1 MRRSLTAALAVVAL
15 VLTACGG
22 TDDVEPDAPAPEG
35 EETED
40 DGTEDDGTEDE
51 GTEDEGE
58 GDEGEAE
65 GEAVTRADADL
76 VIWTDETRTPIVQAI
91 GDEFA
96 AEQGITVAVQQLD
109 FGDIRDSLIVAGPAG
124 EGPDIII
131 GANDWLG
138 QLVSNGAIDPLELG
152 DQADQYNPVAIE
164 AFTYEGQIYGLPYA
178 VENVA
183 WIRNTELAPEPAA
196 TMEEAAETGLALVDA
211 GDADLPIA
219 LQVGEAGDPY
229 HFNPLFSS
237 FGTTVFAFD
246 PDEGY
251 DPDELLVDSDEGLA
265 FAEALADLGESGFL
279 NADVSFDIAR
289 DTFADGRA
297 PYSLSGPWNLPA
309 FRDQGFEFVVEEIP
323 SLGGDTSRPFV
334 GVQGFMVSA
343 YAENPL
349 IATDF
354 VVNYLGTDDV
364 ARQIF
369 EADPRP
375 PARLAVAE
383 EVADDPAIAGF
394 LEVSQQ
400 GTPLPNIIAMN
411 SVWEQWGIA
420 QRDILVGVDD
430 PSERMSQAGELIRES
445 IS

>member
-1 MRRSLTAALAVVAL
+1 MRRTLTAALAVVAL

-22 TDDVEPDAPAPEG
+22 TNDEPEAPDLGTDETEPED
-35 EETED
+35 ETED
-40 DGTEDDGTEDE
+40 EGTEDE
-51 GTEDEGE
+51 GTEDE
-58 GDEGEAE
+58 EAE
-65 GEAVTRADADL
+65 GDTITRADADL
-76 VIWTDETRTPIVQAI
+76 VIWTDETRTPIVQQI

-96 AEQGITVAVQQLD
+96 EAEGITVAVQQLD
-109 FGDIRDSLIVAGPAG
+109 FGEIRDSLIVAGPAG

-131 GANDWLG
+131 GANDWVG
-138 QLVSNGAIDPLELG
+138 QLVSNGAINPLELG
-152 DQADQYNPVAIE
+152 DNTEDYNPVSLE
-164 AFTYEGQIYGLPYA
+164 AFTYEGQLYGLPYA

-196 TMEEAAETGLALVDA
+196 DFEDAVETGLSLVES

-219 LQVGEAGDPY
+219 LQVGDAGDPY
-229 HFNPLFSS
+229 HFNPLFTS

-246 PDEGY
+246 PDTGY
-251 DPDELLVDSDEGLA
+251 DSSELLVDSPEGLE
-265 FAEALADLGESGFL
+265 FAEALADLGERGAL
-279 NADVSFDIAR
+279 NPDVSFDIALEA
-289 DTFADGRA
+289 FVDGRA
-297 PYSLSGPWNLPA
+297 PYSLSGPWNLPGI
-309 FRDQGFEFVVEEIP
+309 RDAGFDFVVEEIP
-323 SLGGDTSRPFV
+323 SLGGETSSPFV
-334 GVQGFMVSA
+334 GVQGFMISA

-375 PARLAVAE
+375 PARLAVAD

-400 GTPLPNIIAMN
+400 GTPLPNIVAMN
-411 SVWEQWGIA
+411 GVWEQWGVA
-420 QRDILVGVDD
+420 QRDILVGVEDA
-430 PSERMSQAGELIRES
+430 SQRMTQAGELIRET
-445 IS
+445 IG